1 MIRLSREQV
10 VALHERLIE
19 ATGGSN
25 GIRDLASGKIVTK
38 DMLKWIISHEKYCFV
53 KFNTENKKRYFLSI
67 ETKRPNQRIPF
78 FIFYKICGM
87 LII

>member
-19 ATGGSN
+19 ATGDSN

-38 DMLKWIISHEKYCFV
+38 DMLKWIISHEK
-53 KFNTENKKRYFLSI
+53 
-67 ETKRPNQRIPF
+67 
-78 FIFYKICGM
+78 
-87 LII
+87 

>member
-19 ATGGSN
+19 ATGSSN

-38 DMLKWIISHEKYCFV
+38 DMLKWIISHEK
-53 KFNTENKKRYFLSI
+53 
-67 ETKRPNQRIPF
+67 
-78 FIFYKICGM
+78 
-87 LII
+87 

>member
-10 VALHERLIE
+10 VALHERLIGN

-38 DMLKWIISHEKYCFV
+38 DMLKWIISHEK
-53 KFNTENKKRYFLSI
+53 
-67 ETKRPNQRIPF
+67 
-78 FIFYKICGM
+78 
-87 LII
+87 

>member
-25 GIRDLASGKIVTK
+25 DIRDLASGKIVTK
-38 DMLKWIISHEKYCFV
+38 DMLKWIISHEK
-53 KFNTENKKRYFLSI
+53 
-67 ETKRPNQRIPF
+67 
-78 FIFYKICGM
+78 
-87 LII
+87 

>member
-25 GIRDLASGKIVTK
+25 GIRDINLKKMVTK
-38 DMLKWIISHEKYCFV
+38 DMLKWIISHEK
-53 KFNTENKKRYFLSI
+53 
-67 ETKRPNQRIPF
+67 
-78 FIFYKICGM
+78 
-87 LII
+87 